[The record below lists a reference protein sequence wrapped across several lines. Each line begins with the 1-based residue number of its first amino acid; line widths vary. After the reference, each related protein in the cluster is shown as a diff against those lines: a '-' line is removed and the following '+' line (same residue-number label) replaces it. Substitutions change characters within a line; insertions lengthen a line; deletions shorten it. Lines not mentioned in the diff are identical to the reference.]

1 MDLLAIVLSVLVR
14 GVGIGSTYALLAVGF
29 VIIYRATDVVNFA
42 QPALMILG
50 AYFKALYVHNAGMP
64 FQVAVLVAMG
74 TMAVIGALTERVALR
89 PMVGEPPFS
98 AAMVTVGVFFA
109 LFILSFRLIGSNPIS
124 TGEPWGF
131 ERVMLGDMQFRQ
143 VDLARTVISL
153 GAIGLTGLFLQ
164 RSKVGLAMRATA
176 MDQETSLAQGV
187 NVGRMF
193 GLSWAI
199 SGALAA
205 LAGVM
210 ISAGS
215 GGTVPLDAFIAL
227 KALPVIILGGLD
239 SIKGSVVAG
248 LIIGVAE
255 AVALSFNST
264 LTPIFGENVYLI
276 VPYLIMMLALM
287 VRPYGLYG
295 TPEVQ
300 RV

>member
-1 MDLLAIVLSVLVR
+1 VELFIAALIR
-14 GVGIGSTYALLAVGF
+14 GVGVGSTYALIAVGF

-50 AYFKALYVHNAGMP
+50 AYFTALFVFNVGMP
-64 FQVAVLVAMG
+64 FPVAVIAAMA
-74 TMAVIGALTERVALR
+74 TMALLSALTERVALR

-98 AAMVTVGVFFA
+98 AAMVTVGIFFA
-109 LFILSFRLIGSNPIS
+109 LLILSFRLIGTNVIS
-124 TGEPWGF
+124 PGDPWGLQ
-131 ERVMLGDMQFRQ
+131 RVEILGATVAQTDI
-143 VDLARTVISL
+143 ARTVLSL
-153 GAIGLTGLFLQ
+153 AAIAAVGLFLQ

-176 MDQETSLAQGV
+176 LDQETSLAQGI

-205 LAGVM
+205 LAGM
-210 ISAGS
+210 LIGTGS
-215 GGTVPLDAFIAL
+215 GGITPLSAFVAL

-239 SIKGSVVAG
+239 SIKGSVYAG
-248 LIIGVAE
+248 LLIGIAE
-255 AVALSFNST
+255 S
-264 LTPIFGENVYLI
+264 LTRSYQPAFAPWLGSNFDVV
-276 VPYLIMMLALM
+276 VPYLIMILALM
-287 VRPYGLYG
+287 VRPYGFFG